1 MKITIFT
8 KKSLRHKYL
17 INSISKI
24 ANKVFVVEE
33 NISFKDRLKNKNI
46 QSNIKKK
53 YFQKVI
59 NAEKKIFKKKFI
71 NKKKIKIIKLNKNV
85 LSKLS
90 LKRIKNFLQSELYIV
105 FGSSYIKGKLINF
118 LIKNKA
124 INIHMGISP
133 YYRGSDCNF
142 WALYDNNPHLVGG
155 TIHMISKGLDSGPI
169 IYHALAKKNK
179 NSFIYSMLAVK
190 STIDSLVSKIKNNN
204 LNLKKT
210 TKQNKNNEIRYTRK
224 SEFTD
229 QVIKNFMKKKIK
241 LHKLKKLKKI
251 YINPTY

>member
-71 NKKKIKIIKLNKNV
+71 KKK
-85 LSKLS
+85 
-90 LKRIKNFLQSELYIV
+90 IKNFLQSELYIV

-190 STIDSLVSKIKNNN
+190 STIDSLVSKIKNNK